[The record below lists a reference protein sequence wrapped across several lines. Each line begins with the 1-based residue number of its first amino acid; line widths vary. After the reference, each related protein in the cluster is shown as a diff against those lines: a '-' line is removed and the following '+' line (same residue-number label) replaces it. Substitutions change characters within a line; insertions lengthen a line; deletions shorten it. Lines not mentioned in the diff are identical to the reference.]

1 MGGDG
6 QWKSAFKTPGAGG
19 REMANVDFAHCK
31 NMKGRFE
38 DLSSSEAP
46 SGAGYCSY
54 GAGEDA
60 SFDVLFCSNA
70 AICSNPAFF
79 PRDSAKLSSGR
90 CEAFL
95 GQGDA
100 QLLHNVQQG
109 SAAAAHGESCFALL
123 TMC

>member
-54 GAGEDA
+54 GAARNCQVGA
-60 SFDVLFCSNA
+60 VRPS
-70 AICSNPAFF
+70 
-79 PRDSAKLSSGR
+79 SAKGMPSFS
-90 CEAFL
+90 
-95 GQGDA
+95 
-100 QLLHNVQQG
+100 
-109 SAAAAHGESCFALL
+109 
-123 TMC
+123 TMCNRDQPRPPTTGSRDIDIGLEAREYKLTNFLARAGI